1 MKPPKANHKG
11 KAKDRKTGPNVDEE
25 DVADEVDVVVTE
37 VIEVIV
43 MASEITTI
51 VMELVKTVVRG
62 DVDEAVENE
71 AEDEVEVA
79 ADLVVDSTTTMMTK
93 QKTVEDSEVA
103 LEADLVIL
111 AVMQVVILAL
121 AVVSVEVMTNPED
134 VEEEEEDEAPQEEN
148 AIGVTRKAI
157 SSENAL
163 NQPQRDVISTM
174 PPHHLKIL
182 VDLEN
187 QPILA
192 DLEVVLVVV
201 LAVLKVTMAT
211 DLLDVVDSEDVEGD
225 EDEVDV
231 VVQENLIDAVEMTKL
246 KRRKA
251 LAPLPRTQKKRLLMP
266 MLKQPQMQKYYLVT
280 KTRKTWKKPP
290 LK

>member
-1 MKPPKANHKG
+1 
-11 KAKDRKTGPNVDEE
+11 
-25 DVADEVDVVVTE
+25 
-37 VIEVIV
+37 
-43 MASEITTI
+43 
-51 VMELVKTVVRG
+51 
-62 DVDEAVENE
+62 
-71 AEDEVEVA
+71 
-79 ADLVVDSTTTMMTK
+79 
-93 QKTVEDSEVA
+93 
-103 LEADLVIL
+103 
-111 AVMQVVILAL
+111 L

-134 VEEEEEDEAPQEEN
+134 VEEEEVDEAPQEEN

-174 PPHHLKIL
+174 PPHHPKIQ

-231 VVQENLIDAVEMTKL
+231 VVQENLIDAVEMI
-246 KRRKA
+246 
-251 LAPLPRTQKKRLLMP
+251 
-266 MLKQPQMQKYYLVT
+266 
-280 KTRKTWKKPP
+280 KPAQ
-290 LK
+290 

>member
-1 MKPPKANHKG
+1 MKPPKANRKG
-11 KAKDRKTGPNVDEE
+11 KAKDRKTGQNVDEE

-62 DVDEAVENE
+62 DVVEAVANE
-71 AEDEVEVA
+71 AEDGVEA
-79 ADLVVDSTTTMMTK
+79 AGDLVVDSTTTMMTK
-93 QKTVEDSEVA
+93 LKTVEDSVVA
-103 LEADLVIL
+103 LEEDLVIP

-134 VEEEEEDEAPQEEN
+134 VEEEEVDEAPQEEN
-148 AIGVTRKAI
+148 AIDVTRKAI

-163 NQPQRDVISTM
+163 NQPQRDVISTT
-174 PPHHLKIL
+174 PPRHPKIL

-201 LAVLKVTMAT
+201 LAVLKVTMVT

-231 VVQENLIDAVEMTKL
+231 VVQENLIDAVEMI
-246 KRRKA
+246 
-251 LAPLPRTQKKRLLMP
+251 
-266 MLKQPQMQKYYLVT
+266 
-280 KTRKTWKKPP
+280 KPAQ
-290 LK
+290 